1 LILIPLTNSDQLKLN
16 ALVLKHIACWL
27 IDRCRCDGRAHY
39 MGCSSEMDEKKG
51 KIGSVYPLLDFFE
64 GKMKPSLLSEV

>member
-1 LILIPLTNSDQLKLN
+1 
-16 ALVLKHIACWL
+16 
-27 IDRCRCDGRAHY
+27 